1 MRHAPACL
9 LLLLLLLG
17 LLSVALLTRCAPA
30 RRLAASTQPP
40 TTVYVV
46 RHAEKAS
53 GSAPGLTPQGRARAE
68 FYVEFFRAVDVAA
81 VYATPTR
88 RTQDTATPLATAKG
102 LAVTNYPNGPTFA
115 TFGPELLAA
124 HAGETIV
131 VVGHGNTVP
140 LLVNALSGETA
151 YTDIP
156 HDEYRRVYQ
165 VVVAPGDRRATVR
178 EFNVAV
184 PVPCG
189 THAQE

>member
-1 MRHAPACL
+1 MRYAPACL
-9 LLLLLLLG
+9 PLLLPLLL
-17 LLSVALLTRCAPA
+17 SAALLTQCVPSP

-156 HDEYRRVYQ
+156 HDEYRRLYQ
-165 VVVAPGDRRATVR
+165 VVVTAGARATVR
-178 EFNVAV
+178 EFHV
-184 PVPCG
+184 PIPAPCG
-189 THAQE
+189 ADAPD